1 MLETKKQGL
10 LIVISGPSGA
20 GKGTICAE
28 LLKRNK
34 NLWKSV
40 SMTTRKPRKG
50 EVDGVD
56 YFFVSKKEFKEN
68 IEENGLLEHATYAD
82 EFYGTP
88 RSYVLEHLNKGE
100 DVILEIEIQ
109 GALQIKDVYPQGL
122 FIFILPPNMR
132 TLKKRLENR
141 GTETKEKVLKRFKRA
156 YQEINEVTK
165 YNYVVTNDTVENATN
180 KVEAILMAE
189 KCRVDRIEEVYLDTV
204 EEELHESLVD
214 NKELNNEV
222 KDF

>member
-68 IEENGLLEHATYAD
+68 IKENGLLEHAIYAD

-122 FIFILPPNMR
+122 F
-132 TLKKRLENR
+132 T
-141 GTETKEKVLKRFKRA
+141 
-156 YQEINEVTK
+156 
-165 YNYVVTNDTVENATN
+165 
-180 KVEAILMAE
+180 
-189 KCRVDRIEEVYLDTV
+189 
-204 EEELHESLVD
+204 S
-214 NKELNNEV
+214 
-222 KDF
+222 